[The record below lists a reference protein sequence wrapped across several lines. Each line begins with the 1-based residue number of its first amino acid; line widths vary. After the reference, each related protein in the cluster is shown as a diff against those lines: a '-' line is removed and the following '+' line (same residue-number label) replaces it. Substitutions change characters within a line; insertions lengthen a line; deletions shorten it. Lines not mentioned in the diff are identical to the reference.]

1 MTKKTDTLLGVS
13 EQFTAVNDVDVA
25 VEEIERNGYTILD
38 NVLSDAELI
47 YLYDGVLERIYR
59 IQCEEIGG
67 EDVMLKIGEDGSVKH
82 LFSYDD
88 FFVQMLTKEPP
99 FSIIKSFL
107 GENIS
112 LYLQNAIMNFSGVEN
127 PASVWHRDLPYQHY
141 VSDSPLALTSLYV
154 VDEFN
159 SDTGG
164 PFVLSGSH
172 KFGKFPSSQFVER
185 HAQQICA
192 PVGSVLLFDSML
204 YHQAGYNRSNKV
216 RRAILYRVE
225 NTQRLSKSCVS
236 LIRRGDVDGVL
247 FFSPRSAI
255 NFVKLLQQENLVE
268 LCCKIEAYGLSKA
281 VIEAAAGVR
290 WKGQNIAATPR
301 QDELLALLKG
311 DEN

>member
-13 EQFTAVNDVDVA
+13 EQSMAVNDVDIA

-204 YHQAGYNRSNKV
+204 YHQAGYNRSDKV
-216 RRAILYRVE
+216 RRAISQTFTVPIIRPQIDIPVLLDGKYSDDPILRKLFSYDYRSSE
-225 NTQRLSKSCVS
+225 SALAYRQRR
-236 LIRRGDVDGVL
+236 I
-247 FFSPRSAI
+247 P
-255 NFVKLLQQENLVE
+255 
-268 LCCKIEAYGLSKA
+268 
-281 VIEAAAGVR
+281 AGSQRVVP
-290 WKGQNIAATPR
+290 GQGKRLTSIK
-301 QDELLALLKG
+301 D
-311 DEN
+311 